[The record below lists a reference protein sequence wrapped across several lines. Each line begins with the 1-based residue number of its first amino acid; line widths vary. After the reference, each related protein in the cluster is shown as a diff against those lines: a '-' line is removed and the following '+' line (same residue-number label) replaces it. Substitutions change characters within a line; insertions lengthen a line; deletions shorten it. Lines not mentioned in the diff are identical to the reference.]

1 MMEPREESEY
11 HNFFQEAIPLATVSS
26 RLEKGRAEEGLP
38 PRRTSVPSFYAA
50 AMQVQRR
57 NNTLRVFETRPQSA
71 SARNL
76 TGRGRLFRRS
86 SSEATEDSDASTASS
101 SGSASWRPR

>member
-1 MMEPREESEY
+1 MMEPREKSEY

-76 TGRGRLFRRS
+76 TGRRLFRRS
-86 SSEATEDSDASTASS
+86 SSEATEDSEASTASS

>member
-1 MMEPREESEY
+1 MMEPREKSEY

-26 RLEKGRAEEGLP
+26 RLEKGRAEEGL

-86 SSEATEDSDASTASS
+86 SSEATEDSEASTASS